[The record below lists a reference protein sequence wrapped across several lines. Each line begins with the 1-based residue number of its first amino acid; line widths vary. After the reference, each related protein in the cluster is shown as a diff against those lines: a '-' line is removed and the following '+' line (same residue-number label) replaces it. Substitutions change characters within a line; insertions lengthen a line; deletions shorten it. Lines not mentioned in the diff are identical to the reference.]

1 MYVFLTAAAILVC
14 IFLEWKWHI
23 NMGLSAA
30 VFAFLIACFGLGM
43 SPGDL
48 KNMLP
53 IKIIFPV
60 TAITTFYGFA
70 LENGA
75 LLKVVQ
81 YVIYLFRGKPGA
93 IPMIL
98 FFMSALLGVAGMD
111 AGSVGVIMSPIAMI
125 IVTLGNLPLLP
136 CAIGTLLG
144 SAVGSNYM
152 FSTGGTIMRGLVEE
166 TEFVNQAMGI
176 SLSIFLH
183 NLICFFLLFLVIFLL
198 FRGHG
203 HSAAVEQPSPLDKK
217 QKINLVLIGLFIL
230 TAAVPSILG
239 TLTGNAT
246 IQTFARRLDVG
257 FIALVFALI
266 ATLLHLG
273 DATAVIKTR
282 VPWRTLFMVSG
293 VTMLIGVATEA
304 GLMDVLLDL
313 EGQSFPEWLIVPFT
327 ALVAGIMSFFSSAIS
342 VVIPTMFPL
351 VPGLVAATGASP
363 HLFYVAIALGAAVT
377 ALSPFSTGGSIML
390 SACTE
395 EGRREKLMFSQLV
408 CAWVLLVG
416 VMIYCGVLAV
426 F

>member
-1 MYVFLTAAAILVC
+1 
-14 IFLEWKWHI
+14 
-23 NMGLSAA
+23 
-30 VFAFLIACFGLGM
+30 
-43 SPGDL
+43 
-48 KNMLP
+48 
-53 IKIIFPV
+53 
-60 TAITTFYGFA
+60 
-70 LENGA
+70 
-75 LLKVVQ
+75 
-81 YVIYLFRGKPGA
+81 
-93 IPMIL
+93 
-98 FFMSALLGVAGMD
+98 
-111 AGSVGVIMSPIAMI
+111 
-125 IVTLGNLPLLP
+125 
-136 CAIGTLLG
+136 
-144 SAVGSNYM
+144 M

-313 EGQSFPEWLIVPFT
+313 EGQIFPEWLIVPFT

-363 HLFYVAIALGAAVT
+363 HLFYVAIALGSAIT

-390 SACTE
+390 SVCTE

>member
-144 SAVGSNYM
+144 SSVGSNYM

-363 HLFYVAIALGAAVT
+363 HLFYVAIALGSAIT

>member
-363 HLFYVAIALGAAVT
+363 HLFYVAIALGSAIT